1 MFFQTIGEA
10 TSIWIKG
17 REFTIGRMLGDY
29 YRDKA
34 PEYEGG
40 SLAIF
45 RLAPQDYHR
54 YHSVRHTASASTK
67 NAGALTLFASTAG
80 RRSDGQAGVHH
91 GSILY
96 RCVFRLMA

>member
-1 MFFQTIGEA
+1 MDAILQSYGTDHLQSVQCRAMFFQTIDEA

-54 YHSVRHTASASTK
+54 YHSVRQTTSASATS
-67 NAGALTLFASTAG
+67 LP
-80 RRSDGQAGVHH
+80 
-91 GSILY
+91 
-96 RCVFRLMA
+96 C

>member
-1 MFFQTIGEA
+1 MFFQTIDDA

-54 YHSVRHTASASTK
+54 YHSVRLVLHTLSLSRHTDPV
-67 NAGALTLFASTAG
+67 LPSQPV
-80 RRSDGQAGVHH
+80 DGVMGKQEYITGQYYTGKSV
-91 GSILY
+91 
-96 RCVFRLMA
+96 

>member
-1 MFFQTIGEA
+1 MFFQTIDEA

-54 YHSVRHTASASTK
+54 YHSVRQTTSASATSPPRSRFLPLQPIDGVMGKQEYITGQYYT
-67 NAGALTLFASTAG
+67 GASFA
-80 RRSDGQAGVHH
+80 
-91 GSILY
+91 
-96 RCVFRLMA
+96 

>member
-1 MFFQTIGEA
+1 MFFQTIDEA

-54 YHSVRHTASASTK
+54 YHSVRHTASTSTHI
-67 NAGALTLFASTAG
+67 AAVLTIFDSAAG
-80 RRSDGQAGVHH
+80 RRSDGQAGVHYW
-91 GSILY
+91 SILY
-96 RCVFRLMA
+96 GCVFH